1 MDRLV
6 DLNAAG
12 NAGTLIG
19 PALAG
24 TLAAFGLPFALV
36 AAGIGA
42 AIAIVGTPLLIRLDA
57 YDRRRSVGTTRLL
70 RRDGVDV
77 ACWSSVV
84 GGGWWAMLGS
94 YIPVIL
100 VGAGLGAGA
109 VGLARDP
116 LGRRVDR
123 RHPRL
128 ARPCGGP
135 RPPGGRHRVVRDG
148 RRAWSA
154 WPSRRVIHVAYALLL
169 IVGGLASG
177 TVTTLGPALASLAA
191 SVDEQGDALSLTGMF
206 RAAALLAT
214 PAMVGALLGVV
225 SLAAAMSLLGVGL
238 GLPGAA
244 LTRSRRG
251 TPPGVRAAG
260 SASP

>member
-1 MDRLV
+1 MLAAFGLLLLSTAVAVFVTAQLLQGTARAIFWTSSQTHAVRSGGRPVDRLV

-42 AIAIVGTPLLIRLDA
+42 AVAIVGTPLLIRLDA

-94 YIPVIL
+94 YIPVVL

-109 VGLARDP
+109 VGWLVTLSEGA
-116 LGRRVDR
+116 
-123 RHPRL
+123 
-128 ARPCGGP
+128 
-135 RPPGGRHRVVRDG
+135 
-148 RRAWSA
+148 S
-154 WPSRRVIHVAYALLL
+154 
-169 IVGGLASG
+169 IVGILALRG
-177 TVTTLGPALASLAA
+177 
-191 SVDEQGDALSLTGMF
+191 
-206 RAAALLAT
+206 
-214 PAMVGALLGVV
+214 
-225 SLAAAMSLLGVGL
+225 LAAARVRPAVVIGSFGTAARAGRH
-238 GLPGAA
+238 GRGAG
-244 LTRSRRG
+244 RSPRLRAPPRRG
-251 TPPGVRAAG
+251 RAGQRHGHDARTG
-260 SASP
+260 PREPRRVGR